1 MGGKQRGSQERS
13 LKGSLEQQERVTELL
28 SGPLACLWTPPPML
42 ILLDLTANPVPVQRP
57 RIRMLRRAEQ

>member
-1 MGGKQRGSQERS
+1 MGGKQRGSQQRS

-42 ILLDLTANPVPVQRP
+42 ILLDLTANPVP
-57 RIRMLRRAEQ
+57 L